1 MAQDDAAMNTSIGSD
16 DGHKIRAPVI
26 SVAMPVYNCE
36 QYVGVAIESILAQ
49 TFEDFEF
56 IIIDDGSTDNS
67 LAILRRYEKI
77 DSRIRLIARE
87 NRNLATTLNDI
98 IDVARGEWV
107 ARMDQDDIAMPQRFA
122 KQLEQLTA
130 TGADICGTWVKFF
143 GTADRRI
150 LRHPETDEA
159 LKLELLFGAPFAHPT
174 VMMRTDLVRVL
185 RYDKA
190 WEKCEDYDLWERAAR
205 AGWKMT
211 NVPEVLLKYRQHAA
225 QISTSA
231 LSHQQLLS
239 QEVRVRSWASISEA
253 MDLKR
258 QEIDEVLKLREPS
271 SGSPNIDLVEGV
283 FVKLLEHHR
292 GEAREVAF
300 DHATRLYFRA
310 AGNCRDI
317 AVRWHRINKRFGHG
331 SGISTIAKLCLL
343 SLFRFD
349 PSSKTFQRLKSTY
362 FRLKSL

>member
-1 MAQDDAAMNTSIGSD
+1 MAQGDAAMKTNTGSV
-16 DGHKIRAPVI
+16 DGQKKQAPVI

-36 QYVGVAIESILAQ
+36 QYVGAAIESILGQ
-49 TFEDFEF
+49 TFDDFEF

-67 LAILRRYEKI
+67 LAILRQYEKM
-77 DSRIRLIARE
+77 DSRIRLISRE

-98 IDVARGEWV
+98 IDVARGEWI
-107 ARMDQDDIAMPQRFA
+107 ARMDQDDIALPLRFSR
-122 KQLEQLTA
+122 QLEKLSA

-143 GTADRRI
+143 GTTDQRI
-150 LRHPETDEA
+150 LRHPESDEA

-174 VMMRTDLVRVL
+174 VMMRADLVKGL

-211 NVPEVLLKYRQHAA
+211 NVPEVLLNYRQHAA

-231 LSHQQLLS
+231 LSHQQSLS
-239 QEVRVRSWASISEA
+239 QAVRMRSWDAISEA
-253 MDLKR
+253 IDLNR
-258 QEIDEVLKLREPS
+258 HEIDEVLKLREPS
-271 SGSPNIDLVEGV
+271 NGSANIDLVEAV
-283 FVKLLEHHR
+283 FIKLLEHHR
-292 GEAREVAF
+292 GEAREVGF

-317 AVRWHRINKRFGHG
+317 AVRWQRINQRFGHG
-331 SGISTIAKLCLL
+331 SGLSTISKLWLL

-349 PSSKTFQRLKSTY
+349 PGSKAFQRLKSIY